1 MKRVSR
7 AWFVSLL
14 LLLACTAQ
22 AADTNV
28 DDKYLESGGDGSNWP
43 AYGRTSTEQRYS
55 PLDTINAGNVK
66 QLGIEW
72 VTELP
77 NERSLIATPL
87 AVDGV
92 LYFTGSYSRT
102 YAVEARSGKLL
113 WQFDPQTI
121 ERAGDRL
128 RIMWDINRGP
138 AYYKGKVIIS
148 TVDGR
153 LVAID
158 AKTGKQ
164 LWETMTVDPR
174 KSYYVNGAPK
184 VFRDKVIIGNGGT
197 EHEAARGYVTAYDVN
212 TGKQAWRF
220 YIVPGNPSDGFENKA
235 MEMAAKTWTGEWWKH
250 GGGGNVWN
258 GMTYDAEFNQVL
270 IGTGNGSP
278 WNQKIRSPDGG
289 DNLFLCSIVAVD
301 ADTGEYKWHYQ
312 TNPGETWDYNANMDI
327 VLADVQY
334 GGQTIKA
341 MLQAPKNGFFYIINR
356 ANGELLSAEKFG
368 KVTWAERIDLKTGR
382 PVEIQGSRYED
393 GEEMVWPGPWGAHNW
408 HAMSYNPNTGLVYI
422 PAFDM
427 PGLYIDKG
435 MDIKHWQS
443 PRFRVDPGVEF
454 KGEDV
459 PKDIA
464 SAQLL
469 AWDPIK
475 QQKAWSHKLP
485 PMWNAGTMTTKGNL
499 VFQGRADG
507 EFVAY
512 DARNGEQLWSVNVGS
527 GISSAPISYSVDGK
541 QYVSL
546 LVGWGGGGTILGSLA
561 AQHGWKYKAHPRRL
575 FTFALDG
582 KVAMPP
588 SPPPAL
594 AQPIDPPDF
603 KIDPALAE
611 RGRELFARSC
621 LYCHGAGMVAG
632 GQAPDLRESAIATS
646 RDAFKSVV
654 LDGAKRANGMPPFQE
669 LKDEDI
675 DGLMHFIRQRARETK
690 LPQSAAK

>member
-1 MKRVSR
+1 MR
-7 AWFVSLL
+7 ASILSWLFSLL
-14 LLLACTAQ
+14 LLSCGAQ
-22 AADTNV
+22 AADTVV
-28 DDKYLESGGDGSNWP
+28 DDAYLANGGDGSNWP

-55 PLDTINAGNVK
+55 PLDQINAGNVK
-66 QLGIEW
+66 QLGIQW
-72 VTELP
+72 VLDLP

-87 AVDGV
+87 VVDGV
-92 LYFTGSYSRT
+92 LYFTASYSRT
-102 YAVEARSGKLL
+102 YAVDARSGKVL
-113 WQFDPQTI
+113 WEFDPKVI

-158 AKTGKQ
+158 AKNGQQ

-220 YIVPGNPSDGFENKA
+220 YIVPGNPADGFESKA
-235 MEMAAKTWTGEWWKH
+235 MEMAAKTWNGEWWKH
-250 GGGGNVWN
+250 GGGGNTWN

-278 WNQKIRSPDGG
+278 WNQKIRSPGGG

-327 VLADVQY
+327 VLADVKL
-334 GGQTIKA
+334 GGQTVKA
-341 MLQAPKNGFFYIINR
+341 LLQAPKNGFFYIINR

-368 KVTWAERIDLKTGR
+368 KATWAERIDLKTGR
-382 PVEIQGSRYED
+382 PVEVKGARYED
-393 GEEMVWPGPWGAHNW
+393 GEEVVWPGPWGAHNW
-408 HAMSYNPNTGLVYI
+408 HAMSYNPDTGLVYI

-427 PGLYIDKG
+427 PGAYKDKG
-435 MDIKHWQS
+435 MDMAGWQS
-443 PRFRVDPGVEF
+443 PHFRVDPGVEF
-454 KGEDV
+454 SGEDA
-459 PKDIA
+459 PADIA
-464 SAQLL
+464 QARLL
-469 AWDPIK
+469 AWDPLK
-475 QQKAWSHKLP
+475 QRKAWSHDLP

-507 EFVAY
+507 AFVAY
-512 DARNGEQLWSVNVGS
+512 DAAKGTVLWSIKMGS
-527 GISSAPISYSVDGK
+527 GISSAPVTYTVDGK

-561 AQHGWKYKAHPRRL
+561 AQHGWKYRVHPRRL
-575 FTFALDG
+575 YTFALDG
-582 KVAMPP
+582 KTPVPP
-588 SPPPAL
+588 SPPPAM
-594 AQPIDPPDF
+594 AQVLDLPAF
-603 KIDPALAE
+603 KIDSALAE
-611 RGRELFARSC
+611 HGRKLYAGVC
-621 LYCHGAGMVAG
+621 LYCHGAGMVSG
-632 GQAPDLRESAIATS
+632 GTAPDLRESPIAS
-646 RDAFKSVV
+646 DREAFKNVV
-654 LDGAKRANGMPPFQE
+654 QNGALVMNGMPQFKE
-669 LKDEDI
+669 LQDRDI
-675 DGLMHFIRQRARETK
+675 DALLHFIRLRARESK
-690 LPQSAAK
+690 PAIAAK

>member
-1 MKRVSR
+1 MTKSMR
-7 AWFVSLL
+7 AWLASLTL
-14 LLLACTAQ
+14 LVGTVQ
-22 AADTNV
+22 AAETVV
-28 DDKYLESGGDGSNWP
+28 DDNYLANGGDGSNWP

-55 PLDTINAGNVK
+55 PLDQINAGNVNK
-66 QLGIEW
+66 LGIQW
-72 VTELP
+72 VTELA

-102 YAVEARSGKLL
+102 YAVDARSGKIL
-113 WQFDPQTI
+113 WQFDPKTI
-121 ERAGDRL
+121 EHAGDRL

-138 AYYKGKVIIS
+138 AYYKGRVIIS

-153 LVAID
+153 LVALD

-164 LWETMTVDPR
+164 LWEAMTVDPR

-197 EHEAARGYVTAYDVN
+197 EHEAARGYVTAYDVE

-220 YIVPGNPSDGFENKA
+220 YIVPGNPADGFENKA
-235 MEMAAKTWTGEWWKH
+235 MEMAAKTWNGEWWKH

-258 GMTYDAEFNQVL
+258 GMTYDAEFNQLL

-278 WNQKIRSPDGG
+278 WNQKLRSPGGG

-312 TNPGETWDYNANMDI
+312 TNPGETWDFNANMDI

-334 GGQTIKA
+334 GGKPIKA
-341 MLQAPKNGFFYIINR
+341 LLQAPKNGFFYIINR

-382 PVEIQGSRYED
+382 PVEIKGARYED
-393 GEEMVWPGPWGAHNW
+393 GEELVWPGPWGAHNW
-408 HAMSYNPNTGLVYI
+408 HAMSYNPDTGLVYI
-422 PAFDM
+422 PAWDM
-427 PGLYIDKG
+427 PGLYNDKG
-435 MDIKHWQS
+435 FDPAKWQS
-443 PRFRVDPGVEF
+443 PHFKVDPGVAF
-454 KGEDV
+454 GGEDV
-459 PKDIA
+459 PKDIGQA
-464 SAQLL
+464 RLL
-469 AWDPIK
+469 AWDPVK
-475 QQKAWSHKLP
+475 QKKVWSHDLP
-485 PMWNAGTMTTKGNL
+485 PVWNAGTMTTKGNL

-512 DARNGEQLWSVNVGS
+512 DATKGDKLWSMKLGV
-527 GISSAPISYSVDGK
+527 GISSAPITYSIDGK

-561 AQHGWKYKAHPRRL
+561 AQHGWKYKMHPRRL
-575 FTFALDG
+575 YTFALDG
-582 KVAMPP
+582 KQPVPP
-588 SPPPAL
+588 SPPPAF
-594 AQPIDPPDF
+594 AQPLDVPDF
-603 KIDPALAE
+603 KIDAKLAE
-611 RGRELFARSC
+611 HGKDLFARSC

-632 GQAPDLRESAIATS
+632 GEAPDLRESTIATD
-646 RDAFKSVV
+646 RNAFEAVV
-654 LDGAKRANGMPPFQE
+654 LKGAKLANGMPRFAE
-669 LKDEDI
+669 LTTQDI
-675 DGLMHFIRQRARETK
+675 EGLMHFIRLRARETK
-690 LPQSAAK
+690 

>member
-7 AWFVSLL
+7 AWFVSL

-102 YAVEARSGKLL
+102 YAVEARSGKLI

-654 LDGAKRANGMPPFQE
+654 LDGAKRVNGMPPFQE

-675 DGLMHFIRQRARETK
+675 DGLMHFIRQRARETR